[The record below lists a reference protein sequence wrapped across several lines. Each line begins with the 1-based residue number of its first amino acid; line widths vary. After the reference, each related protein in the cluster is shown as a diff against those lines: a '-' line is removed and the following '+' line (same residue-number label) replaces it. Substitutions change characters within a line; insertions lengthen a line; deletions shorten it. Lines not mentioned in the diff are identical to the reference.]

1 MKHIDKI
8 VSIELAVFFKCM
20 HIRLVYTVSMFLDQH
35 RKTAALAKHKG
46 SCTSSIS
53 AYFMKQITVSKQELT
68 QQNEIA
74 I

>member
-46 SCTSSIS
+46 SCTSC
-53 AYFMKQITVSKQELT
+53 AYFMKQIMVFKQELT